1 MFLWKTRS
9 RSNRTELPRGKHEIF
24 NIVSPLSSSLLSC
37 SNFLREKKLVTFF
50 DFLSERWQ
58 QRVYLQYV
66 VLLYLNGWWGGEPR
80 CGLAKVRVFF
90 KGVGS
95 PSLGNESTQRCKK
108 KILIYCENDRLGAGK
123 QQRTHVAM
131 LIGWG

>member
-1 MFLWKTRS
+1 MAA
-9 RSNRTELPRGKHEIF
+9 E
-24 NIVSPLSSSLLSC
+24 SL
-37 SNFLREKKLVTFF
+37 FTV
-50 DFLSERWQ
+50 
-58 QRVYLQYV
+58 
-66 VLLYLNGWWGGEPR
+66 
-80 CGLAKVRVFF
+80 CGLAISEWLAGGGTMWIGKGQSFF

-95 PSLGNESTQRCKK
+95 PSLGNESTQRCKN

>member
-1 MFLWKTRS
+1 MAA
-9 RSNRTELPRGKHEIF
+9 E
-24 NIVSPLSSSLLSC
+24 SLFTVCGLAI
-37 SNFLREKKLVTFF
+37 
-50 DFLSERWQ
+50 SEW
-58 QRVYLQYV
+58 LA
-66 VLLYLNGWWGGEPR
+66 GGGEPR

>member
-1 MFLWKTRS
+1 MAA
-9 RSNRTELPRGKHEIF
+9 E
-24 NIVSPLSSSLLSC
+24 SL
-37 SNFLREKKLVTFF
+37 FTV
-50 DFLSERWQ
+50 
-58 QRVYLQYV
+58 
-66 VLLYLNGWWGGEPR
+66 
-80 CGLAKVRVFF
+80 CGLAISEWLAGGGGHDVDWQKSEFF

-123 QQRTHVAM
+123 QQRTHAAM

>member
-1 MFLWKTRS
+1 MVGVGGGGATMWT
-9 RSNRTELPRGKHEIF
+9 GKGQSF
-24 NIVSPLSSSLLSC
+24 
-37 SNFLREKKLVTFF
+37 
-50 DFLSERWQ
+50 
-58 QRVYLQYV
+58 
-66 VLLYLNGWWGGEPR
+66 
-80 CGLAKVRVFF
+80 FF